1 MDEAHDVRVSDDPV
15 DRIFD
20 QAASASNIQLPEVPL
35 EVGSLG
41 SGTGALLAAQM
52 LANAGII
59 VELVGGDVE
68 KEDDL
73 FEFVQI
79 VDEDVL
85 ECHLGKFDEIAEVCL
100 VPTHH
105 MLGFQIKLDG
115 RRKWKV
121 KCSDEMKDHHNPTSR
136 SSRSV
141 AGDSFREFTNHNLHE
156 IFVPHNG
163 DMRATIAVS
172 NVITITVIFKTVRS
186 GDHIGECAW
195 DEDASHHLSPPV
207 YQRRI
212 DMLFHNKYCARLQVR
227 SAFCVP
233 CSVFQ
238 I

>member
-1 MDEAHDVRVSDDPV
+1 MDEAHDERVPDASV
-15 DRIFD
+15 DRILD
-20 QAASASNIQLPEVPL
+20 QAASASNIEIPQIPL

-41 SGTGALLAAQM
+41 NGTGALLVAQM
-52 LANAGII
+52 LANAGMV
-59 VELVGGDVE
+59 VELVGGNVDT
-68 KEDDL
+68 EDDL

-79 VDEDVL
+79 VDEDIL
-85 ECHLGKFDEIAEVCL
+85 GDHLAKFKEIVEVSL

-121 KCSDEMKDHHNPTSR
+121 KCSDEIKDHHNPTSR

-156 IFVPHNG
+156 IFVPHHD

-172 NVITITVIFKTVRS
+172 NVIVITVIFKTVRS
-186 GDHIGECAW
+186 GDHQGECAW